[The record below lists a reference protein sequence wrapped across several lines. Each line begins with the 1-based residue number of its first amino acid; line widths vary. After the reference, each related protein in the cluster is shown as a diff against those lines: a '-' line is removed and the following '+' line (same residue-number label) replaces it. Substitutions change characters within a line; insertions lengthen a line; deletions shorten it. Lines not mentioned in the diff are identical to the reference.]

1 MEVKNDLIV
10 FNHKE
15 FGELKAIEINGEPWF
30 VGKEVA
36 EKLGYVKARNAI
48 ATHVDEDDALKW
60 GITDKL
66 GRMQETTIINE
77 SGVYSLILSSK
88 LPNAKKFKRWITSE
102 VLPTIRKSGSYSIVK
117 PDSYMIED
125 EVERAKRWIEEAE
138 ERRKLALTVKEQTNV
153 LRQQEPLVHF
163 AKTVAN
169 SDDCIDMNNM
179 AKLIG
184 QKTGISVGRNKLFAI
199 LRNNKF
205 LMYDNQPYQKYI
217 EDGTFSTLE
226 YTYMKNG
233 EARIGLKTLVTGKGQ
248 IKICKFIK
256 RYAENL
262 LANCSVNGKE
272 VNYE

>member
-30 VGKEVA
+30 IGKEVA

-60 GITDKL
+60 GIADKL

-77 SGVYSLILSSK
+77 SGIYSLILSSK

-102 VLPTIRKSGSYSIVK
+102 VLPSLRKYGSYSIVK

-153 LRQQEPLVHF
+153 LKQQEPLVHF
-163 AKTVAN
+163 AKTVA
-169 SDDCIDMNNM
+169 STKDCIDMNNM
-179 AKLIG
+179 AKLLSKKGYSI
-184 QKTGISVGRNKLFAI
+184 GRNKLFAI

-217 EDGTFSTLE
+217 EDGTFATLE

-233 EARIGLKTLVTGKGQ
+233 EAKIGLKTLVTGKGQ